1 MRSPAGP
8 MVSLT
13 NGRSLPGR
21 RSTVSDLAATPKEI
35 AALDAYAER
44 EKVSRS
50 EEIRRALAAHAA

>member
-1 MRSPAGP
+1 